1 MATTKQINEFIK
13 EMYPIVQEHAK
24 EYGIFCNSAIIAQ
37 ACLESSFGTSFK
49 SQYFNFFGLK
59 YRENRVTCNNG
70 FFYDGGSEQNINGS
84 YDILSTKTAWYSFKN
99 FSDGVLGYLQFINVP
114 TYANLKGV
122 TDPRKYLELIKKD
135 GYATSLKYVDNLM
148 AVIKKYD
155 LTKYDNMTTVEKVED
170 MGYKLYTKL
179 AHISNHGGFRQ
190 ASDIKFIVLHYTANK
205 TDLASSNANYFQSV
219 NRKASAHYFVDKTSV
234 YQSVEDNVIAWS
246 VGGKKYADCNKTGGG
261 KYYNICT
268 NANSISI
275 ELCSDNGAIAKET
288 IDNAIELTKSLMAKY
303 NIPQSKVIRHFDVNG
318 KRCIGW
324 NGWLPTTNE
333 SKWNDFKS
341 SLTTTSNP
349 LIHDGLDYSLVFN
362 LEYYCNT
369 HQDVSKALGTSLAP
383 VFNHFITYGMK
394 EGRQATKNFSVQVY
408 KSIYKDLRDAFG
420 DDLPKYYK
428 HYIMYG
434 HKEGRLTI

>member
-1 MATTKQINEFIK
+1 MGFI
-13 EMYPIVQEHAK
+13 EEIAPLVQKHIG
-24 EYGIFCNSAIIAQ
+24 EYGIKVSSSIIAQ
-37 ACLESSFGTSFK
+37 AVLESASGTSPK
-49 SQYFNFFGLK
+49 AKHHNYFGLK
-59 YRENRVTCNNG
+59 YRENRITANDG
-70 FFYDGGSEQNINGS
+70 YFYDGGSEQNKDGT
-84 YDILSTKTAWYSFKN
+84 YTPLSDTVKWYN
-99 FSDGVLGYLQFINVP
+99 FSNIEQGVLGYLQFINTP
-114 TYANLKGV
+114 NYANLKGV
-122 TDPRKYLELIKKD
+122 TDPRTYLELIKKD

-148 AVIKKYD
+148 AIIKKYD
-155 LTKYDNMTTVEKVED
+155 LTKYDNMTTVEKVEN

-190 ASDIKFIVLHYTANK
+190 TSDIQYIVLHYTANK
-205 TDLASSNANYFQSV
+205 TDLASSNANYFQSA

-234 YQSVEDNVIAWS
+234 YQSVEDNVVAWS

-268 NANSISI
+268 NTNSISI
-275 ELCSDNGAIAKET
+275 ELCSDNGEIAKET

-303 NIPQSKVIRHFDVNG
+303 NIPQSNVIRHFDVTG
-318 KRCIGW
+318 KKCIGW

-341 SLTTTSNP
+341 RLTTTSNP
-349 LIHDGLDYSLVFN
+349 LIYDGLDYSLVFD

-369 HQDVSKALGTSLAP
+369 HQDVSKALGMTLAP

-420 DDLPKYYK
+420 NDLPKYYK
-428 HYIMYG
+428 HYITNG